1 MVRIICK
8 DRLTQMEV
16 IIKSKFLLKGILGNE
31 ETASK
36 TIRKITIISVNCP
49 VTSKTLSNEM
59 DLRLILWI
67 RRDLKLCRVILYKT
81 ATSSTNLTISSNPT
95 EIKLPDPKRRRFLLK
110 GIQINCHHPK
120 WATIIY
126 LRALTSH
133 KMIQIIS
140 RLFSNNKIKSN

>member
-1 MVRIICK
+1 MVRIICR
-8 DRLTQMEV
+8 DRLTQMGD
-16 IIKSKFLLKGILGNE
+16 IIKSKSLLKGILGNE

-36 TIRKITIISVNCP
+36 TIRKIIIISVNCP

-67 RRDLKLCRVILYKT
+67 PRDLKLCKVIPYKT
-81 ATSSTNLTISSNPT
+81 AMSSTNLTISSNPT
-95 EIKLPDPKRRRFLLK
+95 EIKRPDPKRIRILLK
-110 GIQINCHHPK
+110 WIQINYHHPK
-120 WATIIY
+120 WAITIY

-140 RLFSNNKIKSN
+140 RLFRNNKIKSN